1 MAMKKVDPEVI
12 IEDILDM
19 RYKKGMT
26 TRSICKYVIEE
37 YSISEVSAYAWINK
51 AMAKLGKHFDEVNPD
66 KLQDSIEFLQSLKEQ
81 AITNRERK
89 LALEIQKELNKIGQ
103 LYVEKKEV
111 KVSGEISLKDLL
123 DFDE

>member
-1 MAMKKVDPEVI
+1 MSMKKVDPEVA
-12 IEDILDM
+12 IEEILDM
-19 RYKKGMT
+19 RYKQGKT
-26 TRSICKYVIEE
+26 TRTICKEIMEKW
-37 YSISEVSAYAWINK
+37 SISEVAAYSWINK
-51 AMAKLGKHFDEVNPD
+51 AMEKLGKHFDEVSPD
-66 KLQDSIEFLQSLKEQ
+66 KLQDSIEFLQTLKEQ
-81 AITNRERK
+81 AISNRERK